1 MIINVFIIFIFLLSF
16 LFTIKYKFIQL
27 KFFSNSKEA
36 LRNKSSYTAFLL
48 SLGSHIGAGN
58 ILGVTSALI
67 LGGPGVLFW
76 MVVCTIFTTI
86 FSLIEN
92 TLGVKYQV
100 QIEGERRGGSPY
112 YIYYGLKNKTLSKI
126 FSIFLVL
133 SSTIFFLPIQVKGVS
148 FSLNNLFNINQ
159 YLILLILLLFSFV
172 FIFNGTNTITR
183 IINKIVPFMTGLFL
197 IVCMY
202 GLIIRFNYIDDVLIL
217 IIKDAFTIKS
227 GFISVVILGLKRSLF
242 SNEAGLG
249 TAPSINSYSDNTPI
263 KQGYLQVLTCF
274 IDTIVMCILLGVV
287 ILLFNVNMD
296 NINSEQ
302 LSITIFENIFPNYG
316 KLIGNII
323 LFTFSLA
330 TIISGYYA
338 GESNMLFNCI
348 NKKDKIENY
357 KFVYKLLFIIGLFI
371 GVFFTNNKI
380 WNLVDYGLV
389 LLGLINIF
397 VIIKLQVKFK
407 EEINSKQSL

>member
-1 MIINVFIIFIFLLSF
+1 MIINFFIILIFILSII
-16 LFTIKYKFIQL
+16 FTIKYRFIHLKFIN
-27 KFFSNSKEA
+27 NSKQA
-36 LRNKSSYTAFLL
+36 LRNKTSYTAFLL

-92 TLGVKYQV
+92 TLGLKYQV
-100 QIEGERRGGSPY
+100 EIDGERRGGSPY
-112 YIYYGLKNKTLSKI
+112 YILYGLNKKTLSKI
-126 FSIFLVL
+126 FSVFLVL
-133 SSTIFFLPIQVKGVS
+133 SSSIFFLPVQVKGVS
-148 FSLNNLFNINQ
+148 FSLNNLFDVNQ
-159 YLILLILLLFSFV
+159 YLIISILLLFSFV
-172 FIFNGTNTITR
+172 FIFRGTNKITS

-197 IVCMY
+197 IVCIY
-202 GLIIRFNYIDDVLIL
+202 GLIIKFKYIDDVLIL

-227 GFISVVILGLKRSLF
+227 GYISMIILGLKRSLF

-274 IDTIVMCILLGVV
+274 IDTIVMCVLLGIV
-287 ILLFNVNMD
+287 ILLFNINMD

-302 LSITIFENIFPNYG
+302 LSIIIFENIFPNYG
-316 KLIGNII
+316 KLIGNIL

-348 NKKDKIENY
+348 NKKAKVETY
-357 KFVYKLLFIIGLFI
+357 KFIYRVLFIIGLFI
-371 GVFFTNNKI
+371 GVFFENNKI
-380 WNLVDYGLV
+380 WNLVDYGLI
-389 LLGLINIF
+389 LLGLVNIM
-397 VIIKLQVKFK
+397 VIVKLQPKFREK
-407 EEINSKQSL
+407 IYEN

>member
-1 MIINVFIIFIFLLSF
+1 
-16 LFTIKYKFIQL
+16 
-27 KFFSNSKEA
+27 
-36 LRNKSSYTAFLL
+36 
-48 SLGSHIGAGN
+48 
-58 ILGVTSALI
+58 
-67 LGGPGVLFW
+67 
-76 MVVCTIFTTI
+76 
-86 FSLIEN
+86 
-92 TLGVKYQV
+92 
-100 QIEGERRGGSPY
+100 
-112 YIYYGLKNKTLSKI
+112 
-126 FSIFLVL
+126 
-133 SSTIFFLPIQVKGVS
+133 
-148 FSLNNLFNINQ
+148 
-159 YLILLILLLFSFV
+159 
-172 FIFNGTNTITR
+172 
-183 IINKIVPFMTGLFL
+183 MTGLFL
-197 IVCMY
+197 IVCIY
-202 GLIIRFNYIDDVLIL
+202 GLIIKFNYIDDVLML

-227 GFISVVILGLKRSLF
+227 GFISIVILGLKRSLF

-274 IDTIVMCILLGVV
+274 IDTIIMCVLLGIV
-287 ILLFNVNMD
+287 ILLFNVNMN

-348 NKKDKIENY
+348 NKKDKIEKY

-371 GVFFTNNKI
+371 GVFFTNNKL
-380 WNLVDYGLV
+380 WNLVDYGLI
-389 LLGLINIF
+389 LLGVVNIF

-407 EEINSKQSL
+407 ENINEN